1 MVQQFDQPMEQL
13 SIKDCRDLLKIQS
26 KDTINQYL
34 KTLKL
39 FGNKYLNW
47 EQIRQVLELQIYL
60 GLKHGRNSKENFRQM
75 TRQQIEETF
84 QSYGVDVDAR
94 LKALKQTH
102 RDSVQQ
108 KGVKVV
114 SLLKK

>member
-1 MVQQFDQPMEQL
+1 MEQL
-13 SIKDCRDLLKIQS
+13 SIKECRNLLRIQS

-47 EQIRQVLELQIYL
+47 QQIQQVLELQIYL

-75 TRQQIEETF
+75 SRQQIEETF
-84 QSYGVDVDAR
+84 ISYGVDVNAR
-94 LKALKQTH
+94 LQVLQQTH
-102 RDSVQQ
+102 RDSVQR
-108 KGVKVV
+108 KEVRVV